1 MTAPQSFGV
10 RFTQSWVGIYTG
22 GLPAEASERRRLEI
36 ESDLYEQVDESGD
49 DRILG
54 RCLRGM
60 TADVWWRI
68 RTLRENA
75 SQSDGSKL
83 MTANPMR
90 RWWVGVVLLHIAF
103 TTVSSIP
110 LSFINGDLSDPFA
123 VFAISM
129 AVVGLIGLTVMGFG
143 LQAQKA
149 KPVRGSWLILIGL
162 LPTLFSVTG
171 AGVLIFGFWTAN
183 LTLHKTTIETGY
195 KTVAARNQ
203 AVIARTWWVW
213 FATALV
219 LFGVGWIGLFVD
231 NWYLWF
237 LPWATAAFTAVIG
250 VGVGIA
256 AYIGRHRT
264 RAA

>member
-1 MTAPQSFGV
+1 
-10 RFTQSWVGIYTG
+10 
-22 GLPAEASERRRLEI
+22 
-36 ESDLYEQVDESGD
+36 
-49 DRILG
+49 
-54 RCLRGM
+54 M

-75 SQSDGSKL
+75 GQPDGSKL

-90 RWWVGVVLLHIAF
+90 KWWMGVVLFHIAF
-103 TTVSSIP
+103 TT
-110 LSFINGDLSDPFA
+110 LSFPFPVITGDLSDPFA
-123 VFAISM
+123 AFAISV
-129 AVVGLIGLTVMGFG
+129 AVVGLIGLAVMGFG

-162 LPTLFSVTG
+162 LPTLFSITG

-183 LTLHKTTIETGY
+183 LTLRETTIETGY

-203 AVIARTWWVW
+203 AALARTWWVW

-219 LFGVGWIGLFVD
+219 LFGVGWVGLIVD
-231 NWYLWF
+231 NWFLWF
-237 LPWATAAFTAVIG
+237 LPWVAAAFTAVIG

-256 AYIGRHRT
+256 AYTSRHRT